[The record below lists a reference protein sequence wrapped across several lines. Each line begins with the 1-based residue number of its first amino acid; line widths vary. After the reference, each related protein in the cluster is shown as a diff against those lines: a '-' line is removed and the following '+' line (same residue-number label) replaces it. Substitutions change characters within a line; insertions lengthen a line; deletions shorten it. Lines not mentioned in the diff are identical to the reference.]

1 MVGEQELFAESMHR
15 AQREERVGMSLQR
28 IQFFRYFGGKS
39 LKAISLMWLICL
51 TSGLLMLV
59 ALDRIPE
66 NSVPYLVSIPIAI
79 GVMALGTTLSLGLR
93 AMRSRE

>member
-1 MVGEQELFAESMHR
+1 MVD
-15 AQREERVGMSLQR
+15 RVGTSLQR
-28 IQFFRYFGGKS
+28 IQLFRYFGGKG

-79 GVMALGTTLSLGLR
+79 GVMALWTTLSLGLR